1 MQLTFSDEQ
10 SKTAFL
16 ARLENVKNAI
26 SAKQQRAIIDN
37 VDLIE
42 SLLDQVSEQV
52 SSNQH
57 HQSTEEDVPKTT
69 KPMLK

>member
-16 ARLENVKNAI
+16 AHLENVKNAI
-26 SAKQQRAIIDN
+26 SAKQQCTIIDN

-42 SLLDQVSEQV
+42 SFLDQV